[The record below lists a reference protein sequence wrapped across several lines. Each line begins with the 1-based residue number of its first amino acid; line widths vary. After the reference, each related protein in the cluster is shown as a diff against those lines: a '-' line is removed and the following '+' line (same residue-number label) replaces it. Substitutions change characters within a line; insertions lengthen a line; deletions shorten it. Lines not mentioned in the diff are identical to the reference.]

1 MKGNYDMREKRYYE
15 EIKKY
20 AELAQKYH
28 FNSSF
33 FDDNDDF
40 DNTRRGLMHELR
52 RFLIDIEVDY
62 LTKERNAAR
71 SGIMIYENEKLLR
84 RRDKIQRLLD
94 KITERECIETE
105 DYINSYF
112 ELKFFGIFTT
122 WQMIIMIVLC
132 IVAIMLRH
140 YFVG

>member
-1 MKGNYDMREKRYYE
+1 MRKKRYYE

-33 FDDNDDF
+33 VDNDDF
-40 DNTRRGLMHELR
+40 DNTRRVLIYELR
-52 RFLIDIEVDY
+52 RFLKDIEVDY
-62 LTKERNAAR
+62 LTKERNATR
-71 SGIMIYENEKLLR
+71 MYQNEKLLR
-84 RRDKIQRLLD
+84 RRDKTQRLLD

-105 DYINSYF
+105 DYINSYY

-122 WQMIIMIVLC
+122 WQMIIVIAFC
-132 IVAIMLRH
+132 AVAIMLRH

>member
-1 MKGNYDMREKRYYE
+1 MKRNYDMREKRYYE

-33 FDDNDDF
+33 VNNDDF
-40 DNTRRGLMHELR
+40 DNTRRVLIYELR
-52 RFLIDIEVDY
+52 RFLKDIEVDY

-71 SGIMIYENEKLLR
+71 SGIMMYENEKLLR

-132 IVAIMLRH
+132 AVAIMLRH